1 MYSVWSTEHL
11 GQPQSTI
18 WWFQTSSRSK
28 DLLTDLEASAA
39 LMRLLFFFNN
49 CNRNEFGLEAYN
61 GVIASHL
68 ICYSVYPQGTVGRVR
83 QMERYLCRRRTNLVA
98 DWNSCLMP
106 RDTDRRLLGLWGFEL
121 SVERRRRGSAR
132 MGNKFAAKIYSLCTH
147 KIVELVVKK
156 KKSWHMQYMMPV
168 EWS

>member
-11 GQPQSTI
+11 GQQEALISHMPPSTI
-18 WWFQTSSRSK
+18 RWFQTSSRSK
-28 DLLTDLEASAA
+28 DLLACLEDSAA

-49 CNRNEFGLEAYN
+49 CNRNEFGLVACN
-61 GVIASHL
+61 GVITSHL
-68 ICYSVYPQGTVGRVR
+68 ICYSLYPQGPVGWVR

-121 SVERRRRGSAR
+121 SVERRRGGSAR
-132 MGNKFAAKIYSLCTH
+132 MGITLLPKYIHCARTR
-147 KIVELVVKK
+147 
-156 KKSWHMQYMMPV
+156 
-168 EWS
+168 